1 MIVDVKKQEKET
13 FKKFKDRFG
22 YKNALQAPRILK
34 VVVNAGV
41 GSGIKKDPKRLEL
54 VKGRLTKILGQ
65 KPATRA
71 SKKSIAGF
79 KLRLGEPIGVVVTLR
94 GKRMYAFLD
103 KLFNVAFP
111 RTKDFRGIKRSIVD
125 NIGNLTLGIKE
136 HTIFPETHDE
146 ELRDV
151 FGFAITIVTTA
162 KSKEEALAFFENIGV
177 PFAS

>member
-1 MIVDVKKQEKET
+1 
-13 FKKFKDRFG
+13 
-22 YKNALQAPRILK
+22 LK

-54 VKGRLTKILGQ
+54 VKDRLTKILGQ

>member
-54 VKGRLTKILGQ
+54 VKDRLTKILGQ